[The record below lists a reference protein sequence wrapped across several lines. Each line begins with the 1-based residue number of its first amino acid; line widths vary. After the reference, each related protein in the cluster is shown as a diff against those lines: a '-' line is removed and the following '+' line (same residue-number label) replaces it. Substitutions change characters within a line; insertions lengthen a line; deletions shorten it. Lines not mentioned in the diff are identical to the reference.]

1 MISRMRPRRPCVSDG
16 GADHGDRFRPQHFC
30 EVGHRRVYRK
40 PSPRAMMPRR
50 ISVVPPWMVS
60 LGATV
65 VAKASCSSRRRAVA
79 DLRREEGGEFAHAVR
94 QLLLPD
100 GAEVLHDRAF
110 HHRLLAGLQHAGDRD
125 RHAPQRVQLRDQPA
139 EPFGAAQIGLGAE
152 RADQLDQH
160 IEGFEETL
168 RPAALVGE
176 FAGRLLPGAV
186 DLAQHMIVR
195 HEGVVEH
202 DLVEVVLAGHLDRS
216 D

>member
-1 MISRMRPRRPCVSDG
+1 
-16 GADHGDRFRPQHFC
+16 
-30 EVGHRRVYRK
+30 
-40 PSPRAMMPRR
+40 MMPRR

-60 LGATV
+60 LGAIM
-65 VAKASCSSRRRAVA
+65 VAKASCSSSVA
-79 DLRREEGGEFAHAVR
+79 RLLDLGLEEGGELAHAVG
-94 QLLLPD
+94 QFLLPD
-100 GAEVLHDRAF
+100 RAEVLDDRAF
-110 HHRLLAGLQHAGDRD
+110 DHRLLAGLQHAGDRH

-160 IEGFEETL
+160 VEGLEEAL

-176 FAGRLLPGAV
+176 LAGRLLPGAV
-186 DLAQHMIVR
+186 DLAEHVIVG